1 MKMII
6 AQRSAGCTK
15 SMMIIMMQKLW
26 VKRILRNDTK
36 SHHSTVPPIP
46 VQTPNLYLRI
56 CQLDDEEAESV
67 TVVKK
72 CFFFSRRKTAFPKS
86 QPVQWIEGKREKFC
100 QRTQCLLQA
109 NSHQTRPPVP
119 TFTGAN
125 LCLRVCPIR
134 GKMGMQK
141 A

>member
-6 AQRSAGCTK
+6 AQRSVGGTK

-56 CQLDDEEAESV
+56 CRLEDEEAESV

-72 CFFFSRRKTAFPKS
+72 CFFLSGEKQLSQKVNLYSGLKEKERNFVKERSVFCRLILIKLGHPS
-86 QPVQWIEGKREKFC
+86 QPS
-100 QRTQCLLQA
+100 QA
-109 NSHQTRPPVP
+109 RIYV
-119 TFTGAN
+119 
-125 LCLRVCPIR
+125 
-134 GKMGMQK
+134 
-141 A
+141 

>member
-56 CQLDDEEAESV
+56 YQLDDEEAESV
-67 TVVKK
+67 TAVKG
-72 CFFFSRRKTAFPKS
+72 CFFSGEKHLSQKVNLYSGLKEKERNFVKERSVFCRLILIKLGHPS
-86 QPVQWIEGKREKFC
+86 QPS
-100 QRTQCLLQA
+100 QA
-109 NSHQTRPPVP
+109 RIYV
-119 TFTGAN
+119 
-125 LCLRVCPIR
+125 
-134 GKMGMQK
+134 
-141 A
+141 